1 VSIHG
6 ELRIWITRA
15 TAGIK
20 EAVLTHEIMVA
31 ARQLSLHQDPSDRM
45 IAATALVMDLTLVT
59 ADSRLLGLANIKTLA
74 NR

>member
-1 VSIHG
+1 
-6 ELRIWITRA
+6 
-15 TAGIK
+15 
-20 EAVLTHEIMVA
+20 
-31 ARQLSLHQDPSDRM
+31 M